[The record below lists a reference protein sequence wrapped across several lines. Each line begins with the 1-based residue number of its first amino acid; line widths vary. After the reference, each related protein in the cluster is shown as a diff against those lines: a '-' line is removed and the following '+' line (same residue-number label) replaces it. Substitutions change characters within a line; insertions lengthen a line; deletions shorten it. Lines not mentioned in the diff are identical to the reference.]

1 MFARS
6 RIALATQFLFICF
19 SLVSGD
25 HEADWFRTTEDGRRG
40 GLDYSRPVS
49 DQVTATTCL
58 APDSFVRVNGNRFE
72 INGKEFIFA
81 GWNQWEVMEA
91 SNNVG
96 PPARHLPLDGREH
109 MVRVMNAAVE
119 SGLKVVRIWMHT
131 ITKGYQVQTSPGV
144 WNEELLRGLDWYLS
158 EARKR
163 QIRVTLVLADFWY
176 ELGVQQYVDWS
187 STAKSKQD
195 FYTDNEC
202 KKMFKD
208 TIKTIVTRRNTINN
222 LLYSEDATIMSY
234 NLINEAR
241 CQGCPASTLGSWINE
256 MGRYL
261 KSLAPNALLSLGY
274 EGFYHSSDPSEL
286 LNTNPGEGGSDW
298 ASREG
303 QSFARHVRLKVVD
316 YVSIH
321 VWPDN
326 WRPKTVEFQ
335 RKFIQSRIDYVN
347 SLGNSLGK
355 PFVLEE
361 FGKQIDRKS
370 GEGFSERDKY
380 FASAFALAEKEA
392 RNGRVSGTLFWH
404 LYDLGVGLQSSYGI
418 HVDESTFGL
427 VIRHAKRMNAIS
439 GTPDVCRKQ

>member
-1 MFARS
+1 
-6 RIALATQFLFICF
+6 
-19 SLVSGD
+19 
-25 HEADWFRTTEDGRRG
+25 
-40 GLDYSRPVS
+40 
-49 DQVTATTCL
+49 
-58 APDSFVRVNGNRFE
+58 
-72 INGKEFIFA
+72 
-81 GWNQWEVMEA
+81 MEA

-163 QIRVTLVLADFWY
+163 QIRVTLVLADYWY

>member
-241 CQGCPASTLGSWINE
+241 CQGCPAVSYTHLTLPTIYS
-256 MGRYL
+256 
-261 KSLAPNALLSLGY
+261 
-274 EGFYHSSDPSEL
+274 
-286 LNTNPGEGGSDW
+286 
-298 ASREG
+298 
-303 QSFARHVRLKVVD
+303 V
-316 YVSIH
+316 
-321 VWPDN
+321 
-326 WRPKTVEFQ
+326 
-335 RKFIQSRIDYVN
+335 
-347 SLGNSLGK
+347 
-355 PFVLEE
+355 
-361 FGKQIDRKS
+361 
-370 GEGFSERDKY
+370 
-380 FASAFALAEKEA
+380 
-392 RNGRVSGTLFWH
+392 
-404 LYDLGVGLQSSYGI
+404 
-418 HVDESTFGL
+418 
-427 VIRHAKRMNAIS
+427 
-439 GTPDVCRKQ
+439 